1 MLKVN
6 FKVMLIVAIAIIA
19 MVFAINA
26 WSQSFSGRGVDQS
39 EMGQVA
45 CVSEI
50 ERLETILITLKQNKQ
65 AHLDCNEQ
73 GQVYDGDGC
82 VDVQPLRAAWD
93 DLEMP
98 TELRFNNIHGDP
110 VGETVSVSPRG
121 RDGQPGECP
130 TGYVDVEQ

>member
-1 MLKVN
+1 
-6 FKVMLIVAIAIIA
+6 MLIVAVVILAT
-19 MVFAINA
+19 VFTPNA
-26 WSQSFSGRGVDQS
+26 WSQSFSGRGVDQGA
-39 EMGQVA
+39 MGQVA

-93 DLEMP
+93 SLETP
-98 TELRFNNIHGDP
+98 TQLRFNDIHGER
-110 VGETVSVSPRG
+110 VGETVNVDPRA

-130 TGYVDVEQ
+130 SGYVKQ